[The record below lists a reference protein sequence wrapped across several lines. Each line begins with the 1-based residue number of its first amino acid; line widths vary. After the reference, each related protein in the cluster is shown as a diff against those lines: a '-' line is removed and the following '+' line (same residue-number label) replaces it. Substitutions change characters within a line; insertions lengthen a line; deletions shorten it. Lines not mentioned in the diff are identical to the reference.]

1 MYNSIIRGNFNFFK
15 SFKRRCSPLEVVQQS
30 APNLASHNILDI
42 WCMLK
47 TRFYSS
53 NSRICK
59 AAQHEPRVENSVL
72 LLHELALCCCC
83 AAWGRQKISLPS
95 HTSLQKSLPFDTNAP
110 LKQGF
115 PIQAARHEPH
125 MEYRAVHEFATE
137 HNERVC
143 CHALARAKDLR
154 PKSHLSFKYLKKQ
167 LTCAATCGAEPIR
180 NECT

>member
-115 PIQAARHEPH
+115 PIQAAGTTRTSHGVSCCTRIGN
-125 MEYRAVHEFATE
+125 RAQW
-137 HNERVC
+137 
-143 CHALARAKDLR
+143 
-154 PKSHLSFKYLKKQ
+154 KSLLP
-167 LTCAATCGAEPIR
+167 CAS
-180 NECT
+180 